1 MKKTEKKRE
10 LVIEDIVSQVK
21 EIDAILEQP
30 VSALL
35 NGMKAD
41 ELMRLNDTLKLH
53 LASKDGQNDL
63 GVADLQTAVDY
74 VLMDKE

>member
-30 VSALL
+30 VSELL

-53 LASKDGQNDL
+53 LASKNGQNDI
-63 GVADLQTAVDY
+63 GVAGLQTAVDY